1 MTTQH
6 SEGSLLEEK
15 PLKMATAIDKE
26 ARNGTAETNGY
37 AAPSSCAVALVV
49 RDALL
54 LQKLASPKTTVASIA
69 QNEDA
74 FSANQAVAGDAKD
87 VEKSEVE
94 PAGTPAKMDSDP
106 PSDVDMVDAPTKSP
120 APDASISEKVP
131 EAAPDSTADA
141 PAKEDVV
148 MDDAPSQAEPSVADQ
163 AESTQDTV
171 ISDVPPV
178 TPVDSQI
185 QAATPPSLAVDASK
199 SSIAAGTQP
208 SLTVDAQSPPV
219 PATADNSMSEVSAKV
234 SRERDAD
241 SEDEPVAKRARVD
254 TVADQVEVKVAK
266 KDDGADRNK
275 AAGATSS
282 VYGENGNPKSL
293 TDDSLDGNPI
303 TDWQNK
309 QIRITLAGVKKTKAG
324 GMFKASVENLWPEL
338 WAGYTARVSNPTDI
352 SAMEKRLRGDGPRY
366 ATMGE
371 FKSDL
376 DLLVSNSVLFNG
388 EGHDVTIAAKSTR
401 QAILSR
407 MSQQLAAEPVKA
419 DRKEAAKQH
428 PSRHT
433 EPRSHPPPPPPQRPA
448 KSIDAATPPQKAPVV
463 DSPAFAIPASSNG
476 VPLIRR
482 DSTKPDSRTKRPV
495 KPAHPKDLVYETKRK
510 KMSPELRFCEE
521 VLGEIRKPKYFE
533 YNGPF
538 QQPVDPVELN
548 IPQYH
553 KIIKKPMDLQ
563 TMSNKMSN
571 GEYASLK
578 EFEKDFD
585 LIVKNCKTFNGE
597 NHLVY
602 SQALWLQT
610 QFRREMNKKD
620 DWMARHAPAAAA
632 TSQATSPRPKDDS
645 EDDEA
650 ESEAEPEL
658 DEEQK
663 AAQSRLATIQ
673 RRLEEEQKKIT
684 EMVNSGTA
692 ALDDVE
698 IAQSVVAMLQK
709 NLLQE
714 RSKLANAPAK
724 KAAKPKP
731 AKSKKASVGG
741 GGGSS
746 KKAAPGPSDNK
757 AAPKKSGTKKA
768 TKRKMGVL
776 EKEIIAGGIAE
787 LDGQQLEKAID
798 IIKKDTGQGENDSG
812 ELELDIELLTEDALT
827 KLYDLVTKTFPHLR
841 AEKETTLAASSPQVA
856 APRNKTSAKTK
867 KNKPMS
873 KMEQERRIAQL
884 NELRAQA
891 GRRASGSQEP
901 MESIEGTG
909 RASTDPTPQA
919 DHDSEDEESSE
930 EE

>member
-26 ARNGTAETNGY
+26 ARNGTAETNGHP
-37 AAPSSCAVALVV
+37 APGTATPES
-49 RDALL
+49 
-54 LQKLASPKTTVASIA
+54 LAEDIPIHRAEKSVSPKTTVASIA

-74 FSANQAVAGDAKD
+74 FSANQAVADDTRD
-87 VEKSEVE
+87 VEKSEAE
-94 PAGTPAKMDSDP
+94 PAVTPAKMDSDL

-120 APDASISEKVP
+120 APDASISGKVP

-163 AESTQDTV
+163 AESTQDTA
-171 ISDVPPV
+171 ISDTQV
-178 TPVDSQI
+178 
-185 QAATPPSLAVDASK
+185 ATPPSLAVDVPI
-199 SSIAAGTQP
+199 SSIAADTQP
-208 SLTVDAQSPPV
+208 M

-254 TVADQVEVKVAK
+254 TAADQVEVKMAK

-275 AAGATSS
+275 AAGATLS

-293 TDDSLDGNPI
+293 TDDSLNGNPI

-324 GMFKASVENLWPEL
+324 GMFKSSVENLWPEL

-352 SAMEKRLRGDGPRY
+352 SAMEKRLRGDGPKY

-407 MSQQLAAEPVKA
+407 MSQQLAAEP
-419 DRKEAAKQH
+419 
-428 PSRHT
+428 
-433 EPRSHPPPPPPQRPA
+433 RPA
-448 KSIDAATPPQKAPVV
+448 KSNDAATPPQKAPVV

-602 SQALWLQT
+602 SQALRLQT

-632 TSQATSPRPKDDS
+632 TSQATTSPRPKDDS

-698 IAQSVVAMLQK
+698 IAQAVVAMLQK

-841 AEKETTLAASSPQVA
+841 AEKETTLAESSPQVA

-891 GRRASGSQEP
+891 GPRASGSQEP